1 MKKKYYY
8 TYDGH
13 GKKGHGKKVNS
24 KPGVQKE
31 EMPDRCIPSDH
42 NIRKRREI
50 MI

>member
-13 GKKGHGKKVNS
+13 GRKVNS
-24 KPGVQKE
+24 KPEVQKK
-31 EMPDRCIPSDH
+31 EMPDQRTPSDN

-50 MI
+50 MV

>member
-13 GKKGHGKKVNS
+13 GKKVNS
-24 KPGVQKE
+24 KLGVQKE
-31 EMPDRCIPSDH
+31 EMPVRFVPSDN